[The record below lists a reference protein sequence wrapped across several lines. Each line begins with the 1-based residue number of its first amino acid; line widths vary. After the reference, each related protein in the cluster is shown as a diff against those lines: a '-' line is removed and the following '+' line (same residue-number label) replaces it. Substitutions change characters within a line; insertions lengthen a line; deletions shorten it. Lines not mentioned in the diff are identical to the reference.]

1 MMPWLAKRDRQL
13 NEITVSDPGTLEGL
27 TQFPATPARHQSSQ
41 SAPAEFRS
49 DVLEDA
55 FQHVGV
61 VVHTQLVRDRK
72 QQRISRLDSLFAREF
87 FHQHVGLRGVRAAED
102 GPRVRVDVPDLV
114 LVPGVATKV
123 RPVAVVDE
131 REDAA
136 ADRHAWL
143 TPVSGI
149 LPRLTI
155 GVNLLALLY
164 MERLAGLII
173 FERRTLEIHAQCRGP
188 LGRRVGTRTPP
199 DSLAQSF

>member
-1 MMPWLAKRDRQL
+1 MQTSSRKAAK
-13 NEITVSDPGTLEGL
+13 V
-27 TQFPATPARHQSSQ
+27 AAAR

-72 QQRISRLDSLFAREF
+72 QQRISRLDSLIAREF
-87 FHQHVGLRGVRAAED
+87 FHQHVGFGGVRTAED
-102 GPRVRVDVPDLV
+102 GPRVRVDEADLV
-114 LVPGVATKV
+114 LVAGVATKV
-123 RPVAVVDE
+123 RSVAVVDE

-136 ADRHAWL
+136 ADGHAWL
-143 TPVSGI
+143 TPVSGV

-164 MERLAGLII
+164 VERLAGLII
-173 FERRTLEIHAQCRGP
+173 FERRTLEIH
-188 LGRRVGTRTPP
+188 
-199 DSLAQSF
+199 